1 MWGGHIGRECFP
13 DHSTKI
19 LSIMESKRQLL
30 KSHETRPGTNSNTLP
45 WKWMVGRLGFI
56 METLPQTKS
65 KTPPKNG
72 HPSPKRKFL
81 FETIGFSEL
90 HGVSCV
96 DGESLWV
103 AQRQTNKKGH
113 AFSVSTA
120 FFFFFRGGGGNVQGS
135 KIFEYIWKT
144 GWPPNK
150 HEAHISQRVSC
161 GPLIIA
167 ARTSTRARNAT
178 ACRWGCWWV
187 WSARATFQN
196 LNSKVWSTRTTK
208 KEFLQTLCNSLPSH
222 CKIAMEK

>member
-1 MWGGHIGRECFP
+1 MVNLFESLNVRP
-13 DHSTKI
+13 TKKAM
-19 LSIMESKRQLL
+19 LLVFQLL
-30 KSHETRPGTNSNTLP
+30 
-45 WKWMVGRLGFI
+45 
-56 METLPQTKS
+56 
-65 KTPPKNG
+65 
-72 HPSPKRKFL
+72 
-81 FETIGFSEL
+81 FSF
-90 HGVSCV
+90 
-96 DGESLWV
+96 
-103 AQRQTNKKGH
+103 
-113 AFSVSTA
+113 FS
-120 FFFFFRGGGGNVQGS
+120 GGGGNVQGS

-222 CKIAMEK
+222 CKIAAGWYGEITLNKKTKCHLNLQEKQTSYEIVWFEIYFFWKVGHPSVHIRFFYIPTSRCSPMNSYKFHY